1 MKKRLQD
8 DEQKTNAAFSPP
20 SIRRGLRGH
29 KAFSKQAFLDLGLI
43 HNSSEVDHFLKEHVK
58 NVWELGDEIRMRLLS
73 GIGSAFDLAM
83 NNPAGMVA
91 MVEAVEVYEIAAEDY
106 KAVHGVEAGSNQN
119 LRFTDMRSSA
129 LSSLFKDM
137 ETRGLDVFKDITM
150 QVSRGWILW
159 RNSLL
164 PHRNSLTLLF
174 IFRLQMLPKKKMQ
187 KINSFLLSFA
197 PPENLRRR
205 LGL

>member
-8 DEQKTNAAFSPP
+8 DEKKTTGPP
-20 SIRRGLRGH
+20 PTSIRRGMRGH

-91 MVEAVEVYEIAAEDY
+91 MVEAVEVYENAAADY
-106 KAVHGVEAGSNQN
+106 KAVHGVEAGSIQN

-129 LSSLFKDM
+129 LKTLFGDM
-137 ETRGLDVFKDITM
+137 ETRGLDVFKDLTM
-150 QVSRGWILW
+150 QVSQGRKLGL
-159 RNSLL
+159 N
-164 PHRNSLTLLF
+164 
-174 IFRLQMLPKKKMQ
+174 
-187 KINSFLLSFA
+187 FLLHVAF
-197 PPENLRRR
+197 L
-205 LGL
+205 